1 MTSDSTTAEK
11 GLDVTVDEPGAWKRR
26 LTVIVPEARV
36 QEERGRVRSRLAK
49 QLDLDGFRQGK
60 VPPQIVEQRFGPTI
74 DDQTVQSLVS
84 ETLREAFRQEE
95 IEPIG
100 DPEISDIGF
109 LADDRLRYEIEV
121 EIMPRIELDRVGG
134 FRVEQPATEV
144 DPDEVDEVLD
154 RLREDEA
161 TWRPAEREPREGDMV
176 TVRIRPADREEE
188 LSSDDEYQFEMGD
201 GNALPDIEDA
211 ISTLE
216 PGERETFDVHFPEAL
231 REEGQAEDREL
242 EIELRDVKEAELPP
256 LDDELASRVGDFE
269 SLEELREAVREDVEA
284 HHRDEAENEV
294 RERLMDHVI
303 EANPFEVPESMVED
317 YMDRMLDAPDDVDPE
332 ELEQARQ
339 QVRPRAERQIKRHLI
354 IERLTER
361 EGLEATE
368 DEVDER
374 IREIADAEGLE
385 PGAVRRQLARDD
397 RMESLRRQIS
407 AEKAFD
413 YLKEQSSVE

>member
-26 LTVIVPEARV
+26 LTVIVPETRV
-36 QEERGRVRSRLAK
+36 QEERGRVRSQLAK
-49 QLDLDGFRQGK
+49 RLDLDGFRQGK

-84 ETLREAFRQEE
+84 ETLREAFRQEG

-109 LADDRLRYEIEV
+109 MADDRLRYEIEV

-134 FRVEQPATEV
+134 FQVEQPALEV
-144 DPDEVDEVLD
+144 DPDEVDQVLE

-161 TWRPAEREPREGDMV
+161 TWRPAEREPRDGDMV

-242 EIELRDVKEAELPP
+242 EIELRAVKEAELPP
-256 LDDELASRVGDFE
+256 LDDELATRVGDFE
-269 SLEELREAVREDVEA
+269 TLEELREAVREDVEA

-374 IREIADAEGLE
+374 VREIADAEGLE
-385 PGAVRRQLARDD
+385 PGVVRRQLARDD

>member
-1 MTSDSTTAEK
+1 MTDSTTAERT
-11 GLDVTVDEPGAWKRR
+11 LEITVDEPGAWKRR
-26 LTVIVPEARV
+26 LTVVVPEARV
-36 QEERGRVRSRLAK
+36 EEERRRVRTQLAK
-49 QLDLDGFRQGK
+49 RLDIDGFRPGK
-60 VPPQIVEQRFGPTI
+60 VPPQIVEQRFGSSI
-74 DDQTVQSLVS
+74 DDRAVQSLVS
-84 ETLREAFRQEE
+84 ETFREALEQEE
-95 IEPIG
+95 LEPIG
-100 DPEISDIGF
+100 EPEISDIRF
-109 LADDRLRYEIEV
+109 LADDRLSYEIEV
-121 EIMPRIELDRVGG
+121 EIMPSIELDRVGG
-134 FRVEQPATEV
+134 FKVERPGIEVGAEEV
-144 DPDEVDEVLD
+144 DQILEQ
-154 RLREDEA
+154 LREDEA
-161 TWRPAEREPREGDMV
+161 TWRPADRQPEAGDLV

-188 LSSDDEYQFEMGD
+188 LSSEDEYQFEMGE

-216 PGERETFDVHFPEAL
+216 PGRRETFDVHFPEAL

-269 SLEELREAVREDVEA
+269 SLEELRDAVRDDAEA

-317 YMDRMLDAPDDVDPE
+317 YVSRMLDAPEDVDPE
-332 ELEQARQ
+332 ELEEARQ

-354 IERLTER
+354 LERLTER

-374 IREIADAEGLE
+374 IREIAEAEGVE
-385 PGAVRRQLARDD
+385 PGEVRRQLTRDD
-397 RMESLRRQIS
+397 RMESLRRQVS
-407 AEKAFD
+407 AEKVFA

>member
-36 QEERGRVRSRLAK
+36 QEERGRVRSQLAK

-134 FRVEQPATEV
+134 FKVEQPATEV
-144 DPDEVDEVLD
+144 DPDEVDQVLE

-161 TWRPAEREPREGDMV
+161 TWRPAEREPRDGDMV

-354 IERLTER
+354 IERLIER

-397 RMESLRRQIS
+397 RMESLRGQIS

>member
-134 FRVEQPATEV
+134 FKVEQPATEV
-144 DPDEVDEVLD
+144 DPDEVDQVLE

-161 TWRPAEREPREGDMV
+161 TWRPAEREPRDGDMV

-407 AEKAFD
+407 AEKAFE

>member
-1 MTSDSTTAEK
+1 MSTDSTTAEK
-11 GLDVTVDEPGAWKRR
+11 GLDITVEEPGAWKRR
-26 LTVIVPEARV
+26 LTVIVPEDRV
-36 QEERGRVRSRLAK
+36 QEERSRVRSQLAK
-49 QLDLDGFRQGK
+49 RLDIDGFRQGK

-84 ETLREAFRQEE
+84 DTLREAFRREG

-109 LADDRLRYEIEV
+109 LADDRLRYEVAI
-121 EIMPRIELDRVGG
+121 EIMPRIELGRVGD
-134 FRVEQPATEV
+134 FRVEQPEVEV
-144 DPDEVDEVLD
+144 DPDEVDQVLE

-161 TWRPAEREPREGDMV
+161 TWRPADREPGDGDLV
-176 TVRIRPADREEE
+176 TVRIRPDDRDEE
-188 LSSDDEYQFEMGD
+188 LSADDEYQFEMGD
-201 GNALPDIEDA
+201 GNALPDIEEA

-216 PGERETFDVHFPEAL
+216 PGERGTFDVHFPEAL

-242 EIELRDVKEAELPP
+242 EIELRDVKEAELPR
-256 LDDELASRVGDFE
+256 LDDEFASRVGEFD

-317 YMDRMLDAPDDVDPE
+317 YMDRMLDAPEDVDPE

-354 IERLTER
+354 LDRLTER
-361 EGLEATE
+361 EELEATE

-374 IREIADAEGLE
+374 IREIADAEGME

-413 YLKEQSSVE
+413 YLKEQSSIE

>member
-1 MTSDSTTAEK
+1 MTDSTTAERT
-11 GLDVTVDEPGAWKRR
+11 LEITVDEPGAWKRR
-26 LTVIVPEARV
+26 LTVVVPEARV
-36 QEERGRVRSRLAK
+36 EEERRRVRTQLAK
-49 QLDLDGFRQGK
+49 RLDIDGFRPGK
-60 VPPQIVEQRFGPTI
+60 VPPQIVEQRFGSSI
-74 DDQTVQSLVS
+74 DDRAVQSLVS
-84 ETLREAFRQEE
+84 ETFREALEQEE
-95 IEPIG
+95 LEPIG
-100 DPEISDIGF
+100 EPEISDIRF
-109 LADDRLRYEIEV
+109 LADDRLSYEIEV
-121 EIMPRIELDRVGG
+121 EIMPSIELDRVGG
-134 FRVEQPATEV
+134 FKVERPGIEVGAEEV
-144 DPDEVDEVLD
+144 DQILEQ
-154 RLREDEA
+154 LREDEA
-161 TWRPAEREPREGDMV
+161 TWRPANRQPEAGDLV

-188 LSSDDEYQFEMGD
+188 LSSEDEYQFEMGE

-216 PGERETFDVHFPEAL
+216 PGRRETFDVHFPEAL

-269 SLEELREAVREDVEA
+269 SLEELRDAVRDDAEA

-317 YMDRMLDAPDDVDPE
+317 YVSRMLDAPEDVDPE
-332 ELEQARQ
+332 ELEEARQ

-354 IERLTER
+354 LERLTER

-374 IREIADAEGLE
+374 IREIAEAEGVE
-385 PGAVRRQLARDD
+385 PGEVRRQLTRDD
-397 RMESLRRQIS
+397 RMESLRRQVS
-407 AEKAFD
+407 AEKVFA

>member
-36 QEERGRVRSRLAK
+36 QEERGRVRSQLAK
-49 QLDLDGFRQGK
+49 RLDLDGFRQGK

-84 ETLREAFRQEE
+84 ETLREAFRQEG

-109 LADDRLRYEIEV
+109 MADDRLRYEIEV

-134 FRVEQPATEV
+134 FQVEQPAPEV
-144 DPDEVDEVLD
+144 DPDEVDQVLE

-161 TWRPAEREPREGDMV
+161 TWRPAEREPRDGDMV

-256 LDDELASRVGDFE
+256 LDDELATRVGDFE
-269 SLEELREAVREDVEA
+269 TLEELREAVREDVEA

-317 YMDRMLDAPDDVDPE
+317 YMDRMLDAPDDVDSE

-374 IREIADAEGLE
+374 VREIADAEGLE

>member
-1 MTSDSTTAEK
+1 MTTDSTTAEK
-11 GLDVTVDEPGAWKRR
+11 GLDVTVEEPGAWKRR

-36 QEERGRVRSRLAK
+36 QEERGQVRSRLAK
-49 QLDLDGFRQGK
+49 RLDIDGFRQGK

-109 LADDRLRYEIEV
+109 LADDRLRYEVEV
-121 EIMPRIELDRVGG
+121 EIMPRIDLDRVGG
-134 FRVEQPATEV
+134 FRVEQPDV
-144 DPDEVDEVLD
+144 DVESDEVDQVLE

-161 TWRPAEREPREGDMV
+161 TWRPADREPGDGDLV

-201 GNALPDIEDA
+201 GNALPDIEEA

-256 LDDELASRVGDFE
+256 LDDEFASRVGDVG
-269 SLEELREAVREDVEA
+269 SLEELREAVRDDVEA

-317 YMDRMLDAPDDVDPE
+317 YMDRMLDAPDDVDPA

-354 IERLTER
+354 IERLTEE
-361 EGLEATE
+361 EGLEATG
-368 DEVDER
+368 DEVDGR

-385 PGAVRRQLARDD
+385 PGAVRRQLTRDD

-407 AEKAFD
+407 AEKVFD

>member
-36 QEERGRVRSRLAK
+36 QEERGRVRSQLAK

-134 FRVEQPATEV
+134 FKVEQPATEV
-144 DPDEVDEVLD
+144 DPDEVDQVLE

-161 TWRPAEREPREGDMV
+161 TWRPAEREPRDGDMV

-332 ELEQARQ
+332 ELGQARQ

-397 RMESLRRQIS
+397 RMESLRGQIS

>member
-49 QLDLDGFRQGK
+49 RLDLDGFRQGK

-134 FRVEQPATEV
+134 FKVEQPAMEV
-144 DPDEVDEVLD
+144 DPDEVDQVLE

-161 TWRPAEREPREGDMV
+161 TWRPVEREPRDGDMV

-211 ISTLE
+211 ISTLA

-242 EIELRDVKEAELPP
+242 EIELRDVKAAELPP

>member
-1 MTSDSTTAEK
+1 MTDSTTAERT
-11 GLDVTVDEPGAWKRR
+11 LEITVDEPGAWKRR
-26 LTVIVPEARV
+26 LTVVVPEARV
-36 QEERGRVRSRLAK
+36 EEERRRVRTQLAK
-49 QLDLDGFRQGK
+49 RLDIDGFRPGK
-60 VPPQIVEQRFGPTI
+60 VPPQIVEQRFGSSI
-74 DDQTVQSLVS
+74 DDRAVQSLVS
-84 ETLREAFRQEE
+84 ETFREALEQEE
-95 IEPIG
+95 LEPIG
-100 DPEISDIGF
+100 EPEISDIRF
-109 LADDRLRYEIEV
+109 LADDRLSYEIEV

-134 FRVEQPATEV
+134 FKVERPEIEV
-144 DPDEVDEVLD
+144 DAEEVDQILD
-154 RLREDEA
+154 QLREDEA
-161 TWRPAEREPREGDMV
+161 TWRPASRQPEAGDLV

-188 LSSDDEYQFEMGD
+188 LSSEDEYQFEMGE

-216 PGERETFDVHFPEAL
+216 PGQRETFDVHFPEAL

-269 SLEELREAVREDVEA
+269 SLEELRDAVRDDAEA

-317 YMDRMLDAPDDVDPE
+317 YVSRMLDAPEDVDPE
-332 ELEQARQ
+332 ELEEARQ

-354 IERLTER
+354 LERLTER

-374 IREIADAEGLE
+374 IREIAEAEGVE
-385 PGAVRRQLARDD
+385 PGEVRRQLTRDD
-397 RMESLRRQIS
+397 RMESLRRQVS
-407 AEKAFD
+407 AEKVFA

>member
-144 DPDEVDEVLD
+144 DPDEVDQVLD